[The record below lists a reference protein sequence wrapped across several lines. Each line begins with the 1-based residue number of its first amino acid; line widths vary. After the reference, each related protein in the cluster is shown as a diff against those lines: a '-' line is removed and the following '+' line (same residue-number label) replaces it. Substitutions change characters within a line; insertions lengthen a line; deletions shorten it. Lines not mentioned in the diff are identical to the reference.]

1 MENIKEDLCFSC
13 KNKSDMRE
21 VLSRLEL
28 IQDRLGTI
36 MRNIVSLGITQ
47 RVACTTMNGV
57 KRTQKRN
64 FDTLMSQCP
73 VMAEGRTKKR
83 RASVMEL

>member
-13 KNKSDMRE
+13 KNKSDIRE

-28 IQDRLGTI
+28 IHDRLGTI
-36 MRNIVSLGITQ
+36 MRNIVSLGVTQ
-47 RVACTTMNGV
+47 RIACTTMNGV
-57 KRTQKRN
+57 ARTQKRH

-73 VMAEGRTKKR
+73 VMAATKKR

>member
-13 KNKSDMRE
+13 KNKSDIRE

-28 IQDRLGTI
+28 IHDRLGTI
-36 MRNIVSLGITQ
+36 MRNIVLGVTQ
-47 RVACTTMNGV
+47 KIACTMMNGV
-57 KRTQKRN
+57 KRTQKRH

-73 VMAEGRTKKR
+73 VMAATKKR
-83 RASVMEL
+83 RPNVMEL

>member
-1 MENIKEDLCFSC
+1 MKMENIKEDLCFSC
-13 KNKSDMRE
+13 KNKSDIRE

-28 IQDRLGTI
+28 IHDR
-36 MRNIVSLGITQ
+36 IVRLEVTQ
-47 RVACTTMNGV
+47 KIACTMMNGV
-57 KRTQKRN
+57 KRTQKRH

-73 VMAEGRTKKR
+73 VMAATKKR